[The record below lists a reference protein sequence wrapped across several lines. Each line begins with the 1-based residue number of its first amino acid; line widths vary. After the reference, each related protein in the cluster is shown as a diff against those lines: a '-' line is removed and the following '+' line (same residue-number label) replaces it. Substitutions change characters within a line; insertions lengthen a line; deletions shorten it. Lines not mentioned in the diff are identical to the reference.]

1 LPPITCLVL
10 FATDPSP
17 TQTSTL
23 SLHDALP
30 ILTAD
35 HVLTARVF
43 RAVQEIHGPVL
54 HHGRRIEG
62 GVLLPPD
69 HGVAQGRAEP
79 GCGTGG
85 DRRVHRV
92 GFFKGTEHPL
102 LPWHGAGR
110 GQQHEDD
117 GREALQRAALARSV
131 TAATRVRTGPSTTG

>member
-1 LPPITCLVL
+1 
-10 FATDPSP
+10 
-17 TQTSTL
+17 
-23 SLHDALP
+23 
-30 ILTAD
+30 TAD

-85 DRRVHRV
+85 DRKSTRLNSSHRTISYAV
-92 GFFKGTEHPL
+92 FCLKKKK
-102 LPWHGAGR
+102 
-110 GQQHEDD
+110 QIM
-117 GREALQRAALARSV
+117 REAKSNVINILKQHRQQSQNQRFTLLCLAKLYLLFHNITLLQHV
-131 TAATRVRTGPSTTG
+131 TYKQSSDLFVV